1 MKRAFSIAEIRLRR
15 TCSSRLL
22 WNCPEKGIARRW
34 CKLDGRGGVW
44 CLRATLC
51 VKIYAFAGWN
61 LQSQAP
67 GTVARRENSLVD
79 FHTGAVEGDVAL
91 IACDCLCDVSSSQE
105 ATDVV
110 RKGLVENADDP
121 VRAGREPLFNSS
133 RRPRVAR
140 RLTAVVPALRPAE
153 PEGIS

>member
-1 MKRAFSIAEIRLRR
+1 MRSCVEIKIRAPPAVGGGASIAASAMAWRFHAIDATLSPWLRR
-15 TCSSRLL
+15 
-22 WNCPEKGIARRW
+22 
-34 CKLDGRGGVW
+34 LDGVEVHEGPCNVSRY
-44 CLRATLC
+44 L
-51 VKIYAFAGWN
+51 
-61 LQSQAP
+61 
-67 GTVARRENSLVD
+67 NSLVD

-91 IACDCLCDVSSSQE
+91 IACDGLCDVSSSQE

>member
-1 MKRAFSIAEIRLRR
+1 MARG
-15 TCSSRLL
+15 T
-22 WNCPEKGIARRW
+22 CPENGTARR
-34 CKLDGRGGVW
+34 KGKFDGRGGVW
-44 CLRATLC
+44 CSGATLC
-51 VKIYAFAGWN
+51 VKIYAFSGRH

-91 IACDCLCDVSSSQE
+91 IACDGLCDVSSSQE

>member
-1 MKRAFSIAEIRLRR
+1 MRSRLRKQGFEE
-15 TCSSRLL
+15 TCCSRLCGT
-22 WNCPEKGIARRW
+22 CPEKGIARR
-34 CKLDGRGGVW
+34 KGKFDGRGAVW
-44 CLRATLC
+44 CSGATLW
-51 VKIYAFAGWN
+51 VKIDASAGRH

-79 FHTGAVEGDVAL
+79 FHTVAVEGDVAL
-91 IACDCLCDVSSSQE
+91 IACDGLCDVSSSQE

>member
-1 MKRAFSIAEIRLRR
+1 M
-15 TCSSRLL
+15 
-22 WNCPEKGIARRW
+22 
-34 CKLDGRGGVW
+34 
-44 CLRATLC
+44 LC
-51 VKIYAFAGWN
+51 VKIYAFAGRH

-91 IACDCLCDVSSSQE
+91 IACDGLCDVSSSQE

-133 RRPRVAR
+133 RRTRVAR

>member
-1 MKRAFSIAEIRLRR
+1 MKRAFSIAEVRLGRGA
-15 TCSSRLL
+15 LL
-22 WNCPEKGIARRW
+22 MARGTCPENGTARR
-34 CKLDGRGGVW
+34 KGKFDGRGAVW
-44 CLRATLC
+44 CSGATLC
-51 VKIYAFAGWN
+51 VKIYAFAGWH

-67 GTVARRENSLVD
+67 GTLARRENSLVD

-91 IACDCLCDVSSSQE
+91 IACDGLCDVSSSQE

>member
-1 MKRAFSIAEIRLRR
+1 MARG
-15 TCSSRLL
+15 T
-22 WNCPEKGIARRW
+22 CPENGTARR
-34 CKLDGRGGVW
+34 KGTFDGCGAVW
-44 CLRATLC
+44 CWRAMLC
-51 VKIYAFAGWN
+51 VKIDASAGRH

-91 IACDCLCDVSSSQE
+91 IACDGLCDVSSSQE

-121 VRAGREPLFNSS
+121 VRAGRESLFNSS
-133 RRPRVAR
+133 RRPGVAR
-140 RLTAVVPALRPAE
+140 RVTAVVPALPPAE

>member
-1 MKRAFSIAEIRLRR
+1 MFGGDSLGENLCICRAALAISG
-15 TCSSRLL
+15 SR
-22 WNCPEKGIARRW
+22 N
-34 CKLDGRGGVW
+34 RG
-44 CLRATLC
+44 A
-51 VKIYAFAGWN
+51 
-61 LQSQAP
+61 
-67 GTVARRENSLVD
+67 RENSLVD

-91 IACDCLCDVSSSQE
+91 IACDGLCDVSSSQE